1 MLSNKEHQVLIR
13 IHRTTNLTLRPL
25 TMLDNGDHQERE
37 IKLLA
42 GYYSNKV

>member
-1 MLSNKEHQVLIR
+1 MLSYEEHQVLIR
-13 IHRTTNLTLRPL
+13 IHRTINLTLRPL

-37 IKLLA
+37 IKLFV